1 MKTTYR
7 ALSILAILALVPL
20 ALAAAPV
27 KSASAQGPYNDIYI
41 VVKDLNTNQEV
52 GTVQPGGTVTLPEGA
67 RVRLILTATA
77 PGRGKGPAYPET
89 EFTELEPGRGWVR
102 VTRTNVE
109 NANATIEVVRP
120 SNPNRSRTETLRYR
134 IVENIG
140 IPNELRQGTI
150 TVRVDPAAASIGSI
164 GSYPVTYTSTAQG
177 LTDMLYRAIL
187 LRDFDAA
194 GQPYVDRIARGGY
207 AELVRVA
214 QEIAQSDES
223 RSAAYDRAGR
233 SNEQRLLALYQNLL
247 GLTSSQI
254 DRDQWDADLQRL
266 NQGRLV
272 DVVLA
277 MVRSQRFQ
285 DVHNL
290 NESLTSIRY

>member
-7 ALSILAILALVPL
+7 ALSLLAILALVPL
-20 ALAAAPV
+20 ALAAAPA
-27 KSASAQGPYNDIYI
+27 KSANAQGPYNDVYI

-52 GTVQPGGTVTLPEGA
+52 GTVQPGGTFTLPEGA

-77 PGRGKGPAYPET
+77 PGHGHGPAYPET
-89 EFTELEPGRGWVR
+89 QFTELEPGRGWVR

-109 NANATIEVVRP
+109 NANATLEVVRP

-140 IPNELRQGTI
+140 IPNELRQGTVTI
-150 TVRVDPAAASIGSI
+150 RVDPSTSLGSA
-164 GSYPVTYTSTAQG
+164 PVTGSSTARD
-177 LTDMLYRAIL
+177 LTNLLYRAIL
-187 LRDFDAA
+187 LRDFDSA
-194 GQPYVDRIARGGY
+194 GQPYVDRIAGGGY
-207 AELVRVA
+207 PELVRVA
-214 QEIAQSDES
+214 QEIAQSEES
-223 RSAAYDRAGR
+223 RTAAYDRAGR
-233 SNEQRLLALYQNLL
+233 SNEQRLLTLYQNLL
-247 GLTSSQI
+247 GLDSSQI
-254 DRDQWDADLQRL
+254 DRDQWNADLQRL
-266 NQGRLV
+266 SQGRLV

-290 NESLTSIRY
+290 NEALTSIRY

>member
-27 KSASAQGPYNDIYI
+27 KSASAQGPYNDVYI

-52 GTVQPGGTVTLPEGA
+52 GTVQPGGTLTLPEGA

-89 EFTELEPGRGWVR
+89 EFTELDPGRGWVR

-109 NANATIEVVRP
+109 NANATLEIVNP
-120 SNPNRSRTETLRYR
+120 HNPNRSLTESLRYR

-140 IPNELRQGTI
+140 IPNALRQGTVTI
-150 TVRVDPAAASIGSI
+150 RVEPSASSASSGSA
-164 GSYPVTYTSTAQG
+164 PVTATAQG
-177 LTDMLYRAIL
+177 LTNLLYRAIL
-187 LRDFDAA
+187 LRDFDPS

-207 AELVRVA
+207 PELVRVA

-233 SNEQRLLALYQNLL
+233 SNEQRLLTLYQSLL
-247 GLTSSQI
+247 GLSSGQI
-254 DRDQWDADLQRL
+254 DRDQWNADLKRL
-266 NQGRLV
+266 NDGRLA

-277 MVRSQRFQ
+277 MVRSERFQ

-290 NESLTSIRY
+290 NEALTSIRY